1 MVEIIPDIT
10 FKKQLKELSKA
21 PLNECMQCG
30 NCSVVC
36 SLAPEDK
43 PFPRKE
49 MIWAGWG
56 MKQNLMAD
64 TDVWLCHQCG
74 DCSTY
79 CPRCVRPA
87 DVLAAVRQLAYVHY
101 ARPRFMGKMLSK
113 PALLPIALLI
123 PVVIIS
129 IILILA
135 GTFSIPEG
143 PVNYSHFFPHAWLN
157 GSFTIITFLAYGL
170 AFSGLR
176 RFWNDLKAA
185 NPETKPA
192 KGFIPS
198 LFNLGKQILTHTY
211 FSSCETNKS
220 RRWAHILVFY
230 GFIFLLL
237 VTAFAIYATITH
249 EYPLTITNPFKI
261 LGNVAAMMLIAG
273 LVIMMINRFMNRDKA
288 GIGNYSDWLFLI
300 AMFSL
305 TLSGV
310 IVELARFQNWSIA
323 YHLYFFHLVNV
334 WFVIIYLPY
343 TKFGHLL
350 YRSIAMSFAGSIGRK
365 INS

>member
-1 MVEIIPDIT
+1 MVEITPDIS

-74 DCSTY
+74 DCTTY
-79 CPRCVRPA
+79 CPRGVRPA
-87 DVLAAVRQLAYVHY
+87 DVLAAVRQLTYVHY
-101 ARPRFMGKMLSK
+101 ARPRFLGKMLSK
-113 PALLPIALLI
+113 PVWLPVALLI

-129 IILILA
+129 AILMWA

-143 PVNYSHFFPHAWLN
+143 PVNYSKFFPHAWLN
-157 GSFTIITFLAYGL
+157 ASFTIITFLSYGL

-176 RFWNDLKAA
+176 KFWNDMKAA
-185 NPETKPA
+185 NSEATPS
-192 KGFIPS
+192 KGFFPS
-198 LFNLGKQILTHTY
+198 FFNLRKPILSHTY
-211 FSSCETNKS
+211 FGKCGTNKS
-220 RRWAHILVFY
+220 RKWAHILVFY
-230 GFIFLLL
+230 GFILLLL
-237 VTAFAIYATITH
+237 VTAFAIYATVTQK
-249 EYPLTITNPFKI
+249 YPLTIKSPFKI
-261 LGNVAAMMLIAG
+261 LGNVAAVMLFIGLGMMM
-273 LVIMMINRFMNRDKA
+273 VNRFVNRDKTST
-288 GIGNYSDWLFLI
+288 GNYSDWLFLI
-300 AMFSL
+300 ALFSL
-305 TLSGV
+305 TISGV
-310 IVELARFQNWSIA
+310 VVELARFQNWSAA

-350 YRSIAMSFAGSIGRK
+350 YRSIALSFAGSIGRK
-365 INS
+365 IDS